1 MSRWRN
7 WYTQPTEWEG
17 LLIGA
22 LKDGQLGSS
31 NLPLD
36 KLNIARDNMKV
47 KELIEELRIY
57 NPESNVIFN
66 VPDNNLQ
73 RH

>member
-1 MSRWRN
+1 
-7 WYTQPTEWEG
+7 
-17 LLIGA
+17 
-22 LKDGQLGSS
+22 
-31 NLPLD
+31 
-36 KLNIARDNMKV
+36 MKV